1 MTVDHSDD
9 RLKDFADLVQRMR
22 QAQQQYFRYRT
33 KPWLELSK
41 RLEKEVDDAI
51 RDIFQPQLFG

>member
-1 MTVDHSDD
+1 VTVDHSDD

-33 KPWLELSK
+33 KAWLELSK

>member
-9 RLKDFADLVQRMR
+9 RLKYFADLVQRMR

-33 KPWLELSK
+33 KAWLELSK

-51 RDIFQPQLFG
+51 RDIFQPQLFS

>member
-33 KPWLELSK
+33 KAWLELSK

>member
-1 MTVDHSDD
+1 MTVDQSDD

-33 KPWLELSK
+33 KAWLELSK

-51 RDIFQPQLFG
+51 RDIFQPQLFS